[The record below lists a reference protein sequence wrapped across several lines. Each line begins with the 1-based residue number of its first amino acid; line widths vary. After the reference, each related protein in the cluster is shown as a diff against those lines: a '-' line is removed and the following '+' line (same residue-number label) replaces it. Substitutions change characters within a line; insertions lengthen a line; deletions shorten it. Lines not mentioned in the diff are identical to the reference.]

1 MSTNADVKSVLTI
14 VSKVLRE
21 SADATKKSLDEL
33 ESIEMKYRQEY
44 EEAEKKKK
52 ELCYTRRIG
61 RYLKDDNNWTT
72 GPFGLNE
79 RFETEVEYKRLAA
92 LHVNTLEEYLEACR
106 KFNQANEDLWSCR
119 YYVRDCYRISAAIKV
134 SFPKFMD

>member
-52 ELCYTRRIG
+52 ELQKKNII
-61 RYLKDDNNWTT
+61 K
-72 GPFGLNE
+72 
-79 RFETEVEYKRLAA
+79 YKEKCTSLSKYGM
-92 LHVNTLEEYLEACR
+92 LMKLTL
-106 KFNQANEDLWSCR
+106 FN
-119 YYVRDCYRISAAIKV
+119 
-134 SFPKFMD
+134 SFPEIAERTKIIIAQTIDFQ